1 MVALSVLRSTAAASI
16 AAALLRLPQLA
27 STSLLSRVALC
38 LFAAYLP
45 SYLDRSEHGPARR
58 RSSAFSRSFRALCH
72 KLLPAFF
79 DVRPFLIEDP
89 DKLSACKQY
98 ILAVHPHGVLSLDH
112 VLTIAGFDAGF
123 ERVAPQAR
131 RSALSA
137 SVLFKIPVVRE
148 VELATGC
155 VDAARR
161 TASQCLNAG
170 LCLSVVPGG
179 EREQLL
185 AQRGSIEH
193 LVLRRRQG
201 FVRLALQHGVPL
213 VPLYCFGEA
222 QLYYQSQFLMGFRAW
237 LQRKLGV
244 ALVMPFGP
252 YGLPGVPFRA
262 PLRPVVGAPLEMPH
276 IPTPSQAEVDEH
288 HARYM
293 AALEQ
298 LFEKHKHDAGYGAVN
313 LELL

>member
-1 MVALSVLRSTAAASI
+1 MVAMSVLRSAAAASL
-16 AAALLRLPQLA
+16 AAAVLHLTQLA
-27 STSLLSRVALC
+27 STSSFKRMALC
-38 LFAAYLP
+38 LVAAYVP

-58 RSSAFSRSFRALCH
+58 RSGAFSRSLRALWRRFI
-72 KLLPAFF
+72 PAVF

-89 DKLSACKQY
+89 DKLSACKQH

-112 VLTIAGFDAGF
+112 LLTVAGFDADF

-137 SVLFKIPVVRE
+137 GVLFKIPIVRE
-148 VELATGC
+148 AALGTGC

-185 AQRGSIEH
+185 AQRGSLEH

-222 QLYYQSQFLMGFRAW
+222 QLYYQSQFLMGLRAW
-237 LQRKLGV
+237 IQRKLGV

-252 YGLPGVPFRA
+252 FGLPGVPFRA

-276 IPTPSQAEVDEH
+276 IPTPTDGQVDEH

-298 LFEKHKHDAGYGAVN
+298 LFEKHKHDAGYGAVS
-313 LELL
+313 LELV